1 MDNNMNYQQFQQPIK
16 EKRNPI
22 VIDLIIVLVLG
33 NIALGTILF
42 LNTQK

>member
-22 VIDLIIVLVLG
+22 VIVLIIKMQDKK
-33 NIALGTILF
+33 NID
-42 LNTQK
+42 K